1 MVIQNLRDLRECDLR
16 ECAEDFKLIRSSENT
31 KVSQNSS
38 RDKAKQVIIQLKS
51 HVTLLFLYLDIIC
64 VVIC

>member
-31 KVSQNSS
+31 KVGQNSS
-38 RDKAKQVIIQLKS
+38 RDKAKQVIIRLKS